1 MVLKFDKGY
10 FLDRMLVKL
19 LPIALLLFSYVI
31 PSNALA
37 QSAKPS
43 TQIGPAI
50 DCDRDG
56 QQDDLRMD
64 DDGDGIPDRCLLNQ
78 IKPALN
84 RENYDRELKQL
95 QAQPCQKATKTV
107 KNISYIMCST
117 NGGKTIV
124 SASEALLEVGDGVGF
139 WLKGDRVR
147 AIVFFGT
154 GQVVFF
160 NRGVLE
166 AQMSDKGG
174 VTTVFTA
181 DERQQFERLE
191 RNGVKKILQVFGR

>member
-1 MVLKFDKGY
+1 MTLFKF
-10 FLDRMLVKL
+10 
-19 LPIALLLFSYVI
+19 LPIALLLLSCAI
-31 PSNALA
+31 SGGALA

-43 TQIGPAI
+43 RQIGQAI

-78 IKPALN
+78 IKPAMN

-107 KNISYIMCST
+107 KNVSYIMCST
-117 NGGKTIV
+117 NGGKTVV

-147 AIVFFGT
+147 AIVFFGS
-154 GQVVFF
+154 GDVVFF

-166 AQMSDKGG
+166 AQMSDKKE

-181 DERQQFERLE
+181 DERRQFEGLE
-191 RNGVKKILQVFGR
+191 KNGVRRILQIFGR

>member
-1 MVLKFDKGY
+1 
-10 FLDRMLVKL
+10 MLFKL
-19 LPIALLLFSYVI
+19 LPIALLLLSSVI
-31 PSNALA
+31 GGGALA

-43 TQIGPAI
+43 RQIGPAI

-56 QQDDLRMD
+56 QQDDIRMD

-78 IKPALN
+78 IKPAMN

-95 QAQPCQKATKTV
+95 QAQPCEKTTKIV
-107 KNISYIMCST
+107 KNVSYMMCSI
-117 NGGKTIV
+117 NGGSKIII
-124 SASEALLEVGDGVGF
+124 SASEALMEVGDGVGF

-147 AIVFFGT
+147 AIVFFGS
-154 GQVVFF
+154 GDVVFF

-166 AQMSDKGG
+166 AQIPDKGE

-181 DERQQFERLE
+181 DERRQFERLE

>member
-1 MVLKFDKGY
+1 M
-10 FLDRMLVKL
+10 MLLKL
-19 LPIALLLFSYVI
+19 LPIALVCLNFIIGGDAV
-31 PSNALA
+31 A

-43 TQIGPAI
+43 RQIGQAM

-56 QQDDLRMD
+56 QQDDIRMD

-78 IKPALN
+78 FKPVLN

-95 QAQPCQKATKTV
+95 QAQPCEKTQKTI
-107 KNISYIMCST
+107 KNVSYMMCST
-117 NGGKTIV
+117 KGGKTIV
-124 SASEALLEVGDGVGF
+124 SASEALMEVGDGVGY

-154 GQVVFF
+154 GEVVFF

-166 AQMSDKGG
+166 AQMSDKRE

-191 RNGVKKILQVFGR
+191 KDGVRKILQKLRGSR